1 MEKKL
6 LFIDIDGTLFDNKQ
20 DKVHEST
27 LEALEQ
33 LKQNKDIYVCIASGR
48 SSQLANEV
56 LDRYPMYFDGYVLV
70 NGQIVMLNDVII
82 YKNPLKQAFIK
93 EFIAECEKCDVPYG
107 LVSNSLSIVSDHHPK
122 VVQSFREFKM
132 ALPEIAQKKDYSDE
146 FYQGLFFD
154 MRYFDHFVNKF
165 KDEVVFLAWH
175 QNEGADIIPKGS
187 SKAIGM
193 EVLRKKLKIKRENI
207 YAVGDSTNDIEMI
220 EYAHIG
226 IAMGNGKEELK
237 QVADYVTEA
246 IDQDG
251 LMKALKKYQ
260 LI

>member
-33 LKQNKDIYVCIASGR
+33 LKHNKDIYVCIASGR

-70 NGQIVMLNDVII
+70 NGQIVMLNDEVI
-82 YKNPLKQAFIK
+82 YKNPLKKSFINQ
-93 EFIAECEKCDVPYG
+93 FIAECEACDVPYG
-107 LVSNSLSIVSDHHPK
+107 LVSNSLSIVSSHHPK
-122 VVQSFREFKM
+122 VVQSFHDFKM
-132 ALPEIAQKKDYSDE
+132 ELPEVAQEKDFNEE

-154 MRYFDHFVNKF
+154 MRYFEYFVNKF
-165 KDEVVFLAWH
+165 KDEVVFIAWH
-175 QNEGADIIPKGS
+175 QNEGADIVPKGS

-193 EVLRKKLKIKRENI
+193 EVLRKTLDIKRENI
-207 YAVGDSTNDIEMI
+207 YAIGDSTNDIEML
-220 EYAHIG
+220 EYAQVG

-237 QVADYVTEA
+237 KVADYVTDP

-251 LMKALKKYQ
+251 LRKALKKYQ